1 MAYGPERP
9 ASAGDWLVPVRTY
22 LSVALSAVLLV
33 LLAVLVPVSAASA
46 WVDLELDDTDRY
58 LAAVSPLAS
67 DEDVQNT
74 VATLVTD
81 EAMKNID
88 VGPLQETVERFLHE
102 TALSFTTTDA
112 FQSAWDSANRT
123 AHRAVTAS
131 LHGDDGQAVTIDLEP
146 VIEEVKKELVSSGV
160 PFADQ
165 IPVQETSITVLPA
178 DRADDLRD
186 SFRWLRYCSVWP
198 AVGTVVLLVLVLGLS
213 LVRGGLR
220 AGLTTAAVVGGG
232 LVLGAALLRIAVAVG
247 RDRVLDEVP
256 GTDRDGAAAVYDAL
270 TASLRTT
277 AWVVLLV
284 GAVLVVGS
292 LVGRVVAAR
301 RSRGPGGDGV
311 TRPATGRTPA

>member
-1 MAYGPERP
+1 M
-9 ASAGDWLVPVRTY
+9 RTS
-22 LSVALSAVLLV
+22 LSVALSAVFLV
-33 LLAVLVPVSAASA
+33 VLAVLVPVGAASA

-67 DEDVQNT
+67 DEDVRNT
-74 VATLVTD
+74 VATVVTD

-112 FQSAWDSANRT
+112 FRRAWDSANRT
-123 AHRAVTAS
+123 AHEAVTAS
-131 LHGDDGQAVTIDLEP
+131 LRGDDGQAVTIDLAP

-178 DRADDLRD
+178 DRADGLRD

-213 LVRGGLR
+213 LVRGGVR
-220 AGLTTAAVVGGG
+220 AGLTAAAVAGGG

-247 RDRVLDEVP
+247 RDRALDEVP
-256 GTDRDGAAAVYDAL
+256 ATDRDGAAAVYDAL
-270 TASLRTT
+270 TSSLLTT

-284 GAVLVVGS
+284 GAVLVVGGI
-292 LVGRVVAAR
+292 VGRVVAAR
-301 RSRGPGGDGV
+301 RERASGRRGRPG
-311 TRPATGRTPA
+311 PATGGTPV

>member
-1 MAYGPERP
+1 MAYGPQRRAPER
-9 ASAGDWLVPVRTY
+9 DWLVPVRNC

-33 LLAVLVPVSAASA
+33 LLAVLVPLSALSA

-67 DEDVQNT
+67 DADVRDT

-88 VGPLQETVERFLHE
+88 AGPLQESVAKFLHE
-102 TALSFTTTDA
+102 TALSFTTTEA
-112 FQSAWDSANRT
+112 FQRAWDSANRT
-123 AHRAVTAS
+123 AHQAVTDS
-131 LHGDDGQAVTIDLEP
+131 LHGDDGQAVTIDLAP

-178 DRADDLRD
+178 DRADDLRS

-220 AGLTTAAVVGGG
+220 AFLTTAAVTGGG

-256 GTDRDGAAAVYDAL
+256 GTDRDGAAAVFDAL

-277 AWVVLLV
+277 AWIVLLV
-284 GAVLVVGS
+284 GAVLVVGGI
-292 LVGRVVAAR
+292 VGRVVAVR
-301 RSRGPGGDGV
+301 R
-311 TRPATGRTPA
+311 GRAPV

>member
-1 MAYGPERP
+1 MRNC
-9 ASAGDWLVPVRTY
+9 
-22 LSVALSAVLLV
+22 LSVALSAALLV
-33 LLAVLVPVSAASA
+33 LLAVLVPLSALSA

-67 DEDVQNT
+67 DADVQDT

-81 EAMKNID
+81 EAMKSID
-88 VGPLQETVERFLHE
+88 AGPLQETVRKFLHE
-102 TALSFTTTDA
+102 TALSFTTTEA
-112 FQSAWDSANRT
+112 FQRVWDSANRA
-123 AHRAVTAS
+123 AHQAVTDS
-131 LHGDDGQAVTIDLEP
+131 LHGDDGQAVTIDLAP

-178 DRADDLRD
+178 DRADDLRS
-186 SFRWLRYCSVWP
+186 SFQWLRYCSVWP

-220 AGLTTAAVVGGG
+220 AFMTTAAVVGGG

-256 GTDRDGAAAVYDAL
+256 GTDEDGASAVFDAL
-270 TASLRTT
+270 TSSLRTT
-277 AWVVLLV
+277 AWIVLLV
-284 GAVLVVGS
+284 GAVLVVGGI
-292 LVGRVVAAR
+292 VGRVVAAR
-301 RSRGPGGDGV
+301 R
-311 TRPATGRTPA
+311 ARTPA

>member
-1 MAYGPERP
+1 MRNC
-9 ASAGDWLVPVRTY
+9 
-22 LSVALSAVLLV
+22 LSVALSAALLV
-33 LLAVLVPVSAASA
+33 LLAVLVPLSALSA

-67 DEDVQNT
+67 DADVQDT

-88 VGPLQETVERFLHE
+88 AGPLQETVRKFLHE
-102 TALSFTTTDA
+102 TALSFTTTEA
-112 FQSAWDSANRT
+112 FQRVWDSANRA
-123 AHRAVTAS
+123 AHQAVTDS
-131 LHGDDGQAVTIDLEP
+131 LHGDDGQAVTIDLAP

-178 DRADDLRD
+178 DRADDLRS
-186 SFRWLRYCSVWP
+186 SFQWLRYCSVWP

-220 AGLTTAAVVGGG
+220 AFMTTTAVVGGG

-256 GTDRDGAAAVYDAL
+256 GTDEDGASAVFDAL
-270 TASLRTT
+270 TSSLRTT
-277 AWVVLLV
+277 AWIVLLV
-284 GAVLVVGS
+284 GAVLVVGGI
-292 LVGRVVAAR
+292 VGRVVAAR
-301 RSRGPGGDGV
+301 R
-311 TRPATGRTPA
+311 ARTPA